1 MGSLHE
7 RLPPHLLLHTS
18 FKKKK
23 ITFFKKKTRTLARS
37 FLLFLF
43 LISHRLKE
51 LELEFTNRVPQRK
64 AQNQMA
70 SLVNS
75 TKYLG
80 KN

>member
-7 RLPPHLLLHTS
+7 RLPPYLLLHTS
-18 FKKKK
+18 LKKKLL
-23 ITFFKKKTRTLARS
+23 FFNKTRTLARS